1 MSDYRHMSI
10 DDGYI
15 SDVDIWEM
23 KDKLSPPVKGYVMF
37 SSSGWEENVEYLV
50 EELCIDESDIYLVRY
65 GDYVSCWIPK
75 EGAEE

>member
-1 MSDYRHMSI
+1 
-10 DDGYI
+10 
-15 SDVDIWEM
+15 M

>member
-37 SSSGWEENVEYLV
+37 SASGWEENVEYLV

>member
-75 EGAEE
+75 EGDDK